1 MSINLNRYGKLS
13 LEAKKKA
20 RAQRASGIT
29 PRHEQY
35 IMTKE
40 DGRKQEIENFK
51 KVKYRTEVVTEC
63 DIYDIAYIDIVKTIS
78 YEPRLPGSRV
88 VWPGGIYYTLGQKI
102 ESFYGDTLDSCLVI
116 IKESSHNYEYIM
128 GVKHHRGIQPFNSK
142 WNIYLYKNQT
152 LYLMSSNQHPD
163 VARNSY
169 SFSNEACTNPL
180 YINLF
185 NKELERILI
194 QNENSN
200 TQKEGPTLVKS
211 RKPTNQNDKK

>member
-13 LEAKKKA
+13 LEARKKA
-20 RAQRASGIT
+20 RAQRAQGIM

-51 KVKYRTEVVTEC
+51 KVKYSTEVVTEC
-63 DIYDIAYIDIVKTIS
+63 DIYDIAYMDTVKTIS
-78 YEPRLPGSRV
+78 YEPRLPGSTV
-88 VWPGGIYYTLGQKI
+88 VWPGGTYYTLGNKI
-102 ESFYGDTLDSCLVI
+102 ESFDGETLDSCLVI

-128 GVKHHRGIQPFNSK
+128 GVKYHRGIQPFNSK

-152 LYLMSSNQHPD
+152 LYLMSNSSYQHPD

-169 SFSNEACTNPL
+169 SFSDEACTNPL

-185 NKELERILI
+185 NKELERVLG
-194 QNENSN
+194 QKENNN
-200 TQKEGPTLVKS
+200 TQNEGPTLVK
-211 RKPTNQNDKK
+211 RKTSSKK